1 MKKVILQKISDL
13 CCFALDDQQCIK
25 FLRYLIIG
33 DITSARLYLDKCIVL
48 IEWEFS
54 FNENDDS
61 IRKQLQDTNSLMDAV
76 MELSILNERKHKTR
90 KRIRRVIE

>member
-33 DITSARLYLDKCIVL
+33 DIVSARLYLDKCIVL